1 MKKDKSVLTSEE
13 KKLLATGYET
23 SGMSRLEYC
32 QQSGIPVTTLDYY
45 RLRRKT
51 KAQRVVPVKVEQ
63 VEQSNAGG
71 FVLMLGNGRRIE
83 SGWGFSESGLTR
95 LLRIAEQA

>member
-13 KKLLATGYET
+13 KQLLATGYET

-32 QQSGIPVTTLDYY
+32 QQAGIPVTTLDYY

-51 KAQRVVPVKVEQ
+51 KAQRIVPVKVEQ
-63 VEQSNAGG
+63 LEQSDAGG
-71 FVLMLGNGRRIE
+71 FVLMLCNGRRIE
-83 SGWGFSESGLTR
+83 SGWGFTESGLTR